1 MKALVIGIL
10 FLISLSVNS
19 QEQISLEECYNLVTK
34 NYPLAKQTQLL
45 EQQNQLDLEGIS
57 TDKLPQL
64 VMSAQATYQSDVI
77 EVPVPNSQIDP
88 LNKDQYRATLT
99 INQLIYNGGV
109 IDASS
114 NLKSAQL
121 NVNKKQ
127 VEVNLNQLKK
137 QVNQYY
143 FSILFTQ
150 EKLNLLTAKKAEIE
164 TKITEIQSGIA
175 NGVLIPTSDKVLK
188 VELLKIKQQISET
201 NNSKVSL
208 ISNLSSLIDLPL
220 KESTTFI
227 DPITELNFN
236 TELDRPELEL
246 FELKK
251 TEIENSESVIAKQR
265 APKLTGFATG
275 GYGNPGLNV
284 LDNSFQSFYIVGLKL
299 DWNVLD
305 WNTNKKQRESLAI
318 NKAIIDT
325 ETEVF
330 KLNTNIELQQ
340 QRTDIN
346 TINELIVTDQE
357 IIKLRKEV
365 LKSAESQLK
374 NGLITASDYLT
385 ELTNL
390 YEDENNLAAHTI
402 QLELAK
408 ANYNL
413 IKGQ

>member
-19 QEQISLEECYNLVTK
+19 QEQISLEECYNLVSK

-99 INQLIYNGGV
+99 INQLIYNGGA

-127 VEVNLNQLKK
+127 VDVNLNQLKK